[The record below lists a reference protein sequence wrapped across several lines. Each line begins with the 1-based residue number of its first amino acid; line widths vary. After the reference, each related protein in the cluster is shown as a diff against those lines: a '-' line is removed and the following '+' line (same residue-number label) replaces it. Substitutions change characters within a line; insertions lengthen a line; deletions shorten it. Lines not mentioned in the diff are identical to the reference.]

1 MRRAYRHLRN
11 ATCLVTAG
19 LALFSAGA
27 SHGADQIP
35 APTEP
40 FKGTIG
46 QTYQDSIPAWP
57 SIPTAPAGAPNVL
70 LILLDD
76 VGFGQPSTFGGLIPT
91 PNLDTL
97 ASQGLIYN
105 RFHTT
110 AICGPSRAAL
120 LTGRNHH
127 DTGNGFLMEWA
138 TGFPNYS
145 TMIPPET
152 ATVAEV
158 LKENGY
164 STWWYGKNHNTPDW
178 ETSVAGPFTR
188 WPTGLGFEY
197 FYGFN
202 AGETHQYYPVI
213 FENTTPVEPDKSPQQ
228 GYHFMTDMTD
238 RAIARMKYFKSVS
251 PKKPF
256 FMYFAPGAMHAPH
269 HVTAEWRDKFKGQ
282 FDMGWEKYR
291 EQVFK
296 RQIDRGIIPA
306 DTKLTPRPDWVPA
319 WDSLSV
325 EQKTVYNRL
334 MENYAGYFAFTDHEI
349 GRLIDAVHDLPD
361 AENTLIIYVAGDNG
375 ASSEGGPDGTLNEIK
390 SLNGLPTDIKD
401 TLARIDEIGG
411 PNSEPHYPV
420 GWAWAGNTPFQWVKQ
435 VASHLGGTRNGMV
448 VTWPAKI
455 KPDTHPRDQF
465 LHLVD
470 VVPTILE
477 AAHVEMPEEVN
488 GIAQLPIAG
497 ESFEASFDDPKAKS
511 RTEQYFEILSN
522 RSIYSNGWK
531 ADAQHT
537 LPWRQDLAPGKWD
550 EDRWELYNLDRDF
563 SEADDLAKK
572 MPEKLAELKGRFD
585 DLAREYHVY
594 PLDDR
599 GSARLAIPKPKPP
612 GYDPDAKTITF
623 YKGATR
629 LAETA
634 SPQMKN
640 RSWSLTAR
648 LGTIGEKTEGA
659 IMAFGG
665 VAAGMVLYVKD
676 GKPVFDYNCF
686 EEHYVVKSD
695 KVLPSGDATVRLDFN
710 YEGGKQMGKGGTA
723 SIFINDAKVAEGKI
737 EQTVAGRF
745 GIDTFGIGEDSGQP
759 VTLAYEPPFIFNGDL
774 KEVQIELK

>member
-1 MRRAYRHLRN
+1 MEISRCLRH
-11 ATCLVTAG
+11 ATCLIGVG
-19 LALFSAGA
+19 LAVAIAGA
-27 SHGADQIP
+27 GRADDDRVP
-35 APTEP
+35 RATEA

-46 QTYQDSIPAWP
+46 KTYQESTPAWP
-57 SIPTAPAGAPNVL
+57 AIPTAQESAPNVV

-91 PNLDTL
+91 PNFDKL
-97 ASQGLIYN
+97 ASEGLRYN

-164 STWWYGKNHNTPDW
+164 ATWWFGKNHNTPDW

-213 FENTTPVEPDKSPQQ
+213 FENTTPVEPDKSPEQ

-238 RAIARMKYFKSVS
+238 KAIARMKYFKSVS

-269 HVTAEWRDKFKGQ
+269 HVTAEWREKFKGK

-291 EQVFK
+291 EQVFQ
-296 RQIDRGIIPA
+296 RQLEMGIIPA
-306 DTKLTPRPDWVPA
+306 GTKLTPRPDWVPA
-319 WDSLSV
+319 WDSLSD
-325 EQKTVYNRL
+325 EQKQVYNRL
-334 MENYAGYFAFTDHEI
+334 FENYAGYFAFTDHEI
-349 GRLIDAVHDLPD
+349 GRLVDAIHELPD
-361 AENTLIIYVAGDNG
+361 ADNTMIIYIAGDNG

-390 SLNGLPTDIKD
+390 SLNGFATDIKD
-401 TLARIDEIGG
+401 TLKRIDEIGG

-435 VASHLGGTRNGMV
+435 VASHLGGTRTGMV
-448 VTWPAKI
+448 VTWPEKI
-455 KPDTHPRDQF
+455 KPDKQPRDQF

-470 VVPTILE
+470 VAPTILE
-477 AAHVEMPEEVN
+477 AAHVTMPTEVN
-488 GIAQLPIAG
+488 GIRQLPIAG
-497 ESFEASFDDPKAKS
+497 ESFEASFTDPKAKS

-522 RSIYSNGWK
+522 RSVYYEGWK

-550 EDRWELYNLDRDF
+550 EDRWELYNLDKDF
-563 SEADDLAKK
+563 SEANDLAKE

-585 DLAREYHVY
+585 ELAREYHVY

-599 GSARLAIPKPKPP
+599 GAARLAIAKPTPP
-612 GYDPDAKTITF
+612 GFDPDAKTITF

-634 SPQMKN
+634 APQMKN
-640 RSWSLTAR
+640 RSWSLTANVAAD
-648 LGTIGEKTEGA
+648 GEKTEGV
-659 IMAFGG
+659 ILGFGG
-665 VAAGMVLYVKD
+665 VAAGMTFYIKD
-676 GKPVFDYNCF
+676 GKPIFDYNWF
-686 EEHYVVKSD
+686 EEHFTVKSD
-695 KVLPSGDATVRLDFN
+695 AVVPKGDAVIRLVFD
-710 YEGGKQMGKGGTA
+710 YEGGKELGKSGTA
-723 SIFINDAKVAEGKI
+723 SIFIDDKKVAEGKI
-737 EQTVAGRF
+737 EKTVAGRF

-759 VTLAYEPPFIFNGDL
+759 VTFDYKPPFTFNGDL